1 MKIGFIG
8 LGIMGSRMA
17 TNIIKKGHD
26 LVVYTRTKDKARPL
40 LNQGATWAD
49 NPADLAK
56 ESSIII
62 TMLSKPEVVAEM
74 ALVNQH
80 AFLAAAPEKAL
91 WIDCSTVNPS
101 FSRLMASEAA
111 SHRVRFVDAPAI
123 GSKGPAE
130 QGQLLFFAGGNKAD
144 VEEAKPVLECMG
156 KAVIHI
162 GGHGSGSAMKMVNNI
177 ILGQAMVAFSEALS
191 LGESFGLSKQ
201 TMFDALA
208 ASPAMAPFL
217 VFKRKKFEDRDY
229 SVEFPLQWMHK
240 DLHLAMDTAFE
251 TGAALPAAN
260 VTKEIYALAMREGL
274 AEKDFM
280 AVFEVLSGKK
290 TSAA

>member
-229 SVEFPLQWMHK
+229 SVKFPLQWMHK
-240 DLHLAMDTAFE
+240 DLHLASDTAFE
-251 TGAALPAAN
+251 IRAALPAMN
-260 VTKEIYALAMREGL
+260 VVKEIYAMAMREDL
-274 AEKDFM
+274 AEKDFA
-280 AVFEVLSGKK
+280 AVYEVVSRKK
-290 TSAA
+290 